1 MAANAQRVRW
11 CAARG
16 PLPACVVGGLLCVA
30 ATGSCA
36 DAAGAAT
43 AAVPPRQ
50 ELVELTTSHRVFA
63 RPRAGAARRG
73 TLSARRPIT
82 GSWTVLPVVGH
93 ATAAGGARWLRVRLP
108 GRPNGATGWIKR
120 DGGTRATST
129 SWRIVVRT
137 AARHVRVYR
146 RGRLARSFAV
156 VVGKPA
162 TPTPHG
168 HFFVEESVR
177 LLPSGIGG
185 PYALA
190 TSARSNVLQQFM
202 GGPGQIA
209 LHGVDNLGGTP
220 GTAVSHGCIRLSGE
234 NNRWMAARIGPGV
247 PITITR

>member
-1 MAANAQRVRW
+1 MAATARGARW
-11 CAARG
+11 RAARG
-16 PLPACVVGGLLCVA
+16 RLPACLVGGLLCVA
-30 ATGSCA
+30 TAGSSA
-36 DAAGAAT
+36 HAAGAAT
-43 AAVPPRQ
+43 STVPPRQ
-50 ELVELTTSHRVFA
+50 ELAEFTTAHEVFA
-63 RPRAGAARRG
+63 TARSSAARRG

-82 GSWTVLPVVGH
+82 GSPTVLPVLGH
-93 ATAAGGARWLRVRLP
+93 ATGANGARWLRVRLP
-108 GRPNGATGWIKR
+108 GRPNSATGWIKQR
-120 DGGTRATST
+120 GTRATST
-129 SWRIVVRT
+129 SWRIFVRT
-137 AARHVRVYR
+137 AARQVRVFR
-146 RGRLARSFAV
+146 KGRLARTFAV
-156 VVGKPA
+156 VVGKPS

-190 TSARSNVLQQFM
+190 TSARSNVLQEFM

>member
-1 MAANAQRVRW
+1 MAASRAPWRL
-11 CAARG
+11 ARG
-16 PLPACVVGGLLCVA
+16 RLPACLVGGLLCIA
-30 ATGSCA
+30 TTGSSA
-36 DAAGAAT
+36 QPAGAAP
-43 AAVPPRQ
+43 AVPPTQ
-50 ELVELTTSHRVFA
+50 QLVELTTSHRVFA
-63 RPRAGAARRG
+63 TPRAGAARRG

-82 GSWTVLPVVGH
+82 GSWTVLPVLGH

-108 GRPNGATGWIKR
+108 GRPNSATGWIQQR
-120 DGGTRATST
+120 GTRATST

-137 AARHVRVYR
+137 AARRVRVYR
-146 RGRLARSFAV
+146 KGRLARSFAV

-177 LLPSGIGG
+177 LLPNGIGG

-190 TSARSNVLQQFM
+190 TSARSNVLQEFM